1 MITSTTCIGTHTC
14 IRLYHELDIACANV
28 RRMCSCAPHVR
39 CVDGIRQHH
48 TSACVRIAY
57 TDTAS
62 QRGRA
67 STKSARTASQ
77 RSAATNKSPFSSSPF
92 CRPLPHPC
100 PPALTPTRQPF
111 TQVPECTLPEAAGEC
126 FDQDDLQYAGMLQI
140 GGYSLKY
147 KAKAYHMDALLSLT

>member
-14 IRLYHELDIACANV
+14 IRFYHEIDITRAHV
-28 RRMCSCAPHVR
+28 RRMCGALTAYINIYS
-39 CVDGIRQHH
+39 
-48 TSACVRIAY
+48 AY

-67 STKSARTASQ
+67 STNSARTPSQ

-100 PPALTPTRQPF
+100 PPALTPTRQPL
-111 TQVPECTLPEAAGEC
+111 TQVPECTLAEAACEYL
-126 FDQDDLQYAGMLQI
+126 DQDALQYAGMLQI
-140 GGYSLKY
+140 QG
-147 KAKAYHMDALLSLT
+147 LLTLLTQIQGQVLPHARLT